1 MQATTL
7 RGNSEEIMFSVIKEV
22 IEFLRLSKK
31 IWMLPFVAL
40 LVLIGTILF
49 FAQGSVFAPFI
60 YTLF

>member
-1 MQATTL
+1 ML
-7 RGNSEEIMFSVIKEV
+7 SVIKEV

-31 IWMLPFVAL
+31 IWMLPFIAL

>member
-7 RGNSEEIMFSVIKEV
+7 KGNFKSNMLGIVKEL
-22 IEFLRLSKK
+22 IEFLRITKK
-31 IWMLPFVAL
+31 IWMLPFIAL

-49 FAQGSVFAPFI
+49 FVQGSVFAPFI

>member
-1 MQATTL
+1 MRAATL
-7 RGNSEEIMFSVIKEV
+7 RSNFEAMMISVIKEV
-22 IEFLRLSKK
+22 IEFLKLSKK
-31 IWMLPFVAL
+31 IWMLPFIAL

>member
-7 RGNSEEIMFSVIKEV
+7 RGNSEAIMLGVVKEV

>member
-1 MQATTL
+1 MKATIL